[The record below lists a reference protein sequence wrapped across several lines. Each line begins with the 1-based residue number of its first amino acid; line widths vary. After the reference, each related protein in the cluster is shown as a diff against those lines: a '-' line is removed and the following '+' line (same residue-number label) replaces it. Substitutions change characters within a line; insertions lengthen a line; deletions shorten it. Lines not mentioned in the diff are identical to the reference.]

1 MSSTSTMSD
10 RSTPSHAMH
19 GASLPSQAM
28 QRVQLP
34 SQAVNG
40 QASYLT
46 RIDSWRTALTVI
58 RHTTIPQSASRQYVC
73 VNAVEAINMMVMSIN
88 VLVVVPLTIHC
99 ADRRLAIEIVQTD
112 SSTGK
117 LVSGQARQLSSS
129 SASAL
134 AKLPQSNGRWLA
146 D

>member
-46 RIDSWRTALTVI
+46 RIDSCRTV
-58 RHTTIPQSASRQYVC
+58 HTFKRPYRSQHPNSMC

-99 ADRRLAIEIVQTD
+99 ADRLLAIEIVQTV

>member
-1 MSSTSTMSD
+1 MED
-10 RSTPSHAMH
+10 C
-19 GASLPSQAM
+19 
-28 QRVQLP
+28 
-34 SQAVNG
+34 
-40 QASYLT
+40 SY
-46 RIDSWRTALTVI
+46 S
-58 RHTTIPQSASRQYVC
+58 HTTIPQSASRQYVC
-73 VNAVEAINMMVMSIN
+73 VNAVEAIDMMVMSIN

-99 ADRRLAIEIVQTD
+99 ADRLLAIEIVQTD

>member
-1 MSSTSTMSD
+1 MAKLPTSQGSIL
-10 RSTPSHAMH
+10 
-19 GASLPSQAM
+19 GGLFIQ
-28 QRVQLP
+28 
-34 SQAVNG
+34 
-40 QASYLT
+40 SY
-46 RIDSWRTALTVI
+46 VI
-58 RHTTIPQSASRQYVC
+58 RLYRSQHPDSMCVC

-99 ADRRLAIEIVQTD
+99 ADRLLAIEIVQTD

-134 AKLPQSNGRWLA
+134 AKLPQSNGWWLA

>member
-1 MSSTSTMSD
+1 MAKLPTSQGSIL
-10 RSTPSHAMH
+10 
-19 GASLPSQAM
+19 GGLFIQ
-28 QRVQLP
+28 
-34 SQAVNG
+34 
-40 QASYLT
+40 SY
-46 RIDSWRTALTVI
+46 VI
-58 RHTTIPQSASRQYVC
+58 RLYRSQHPDSMC
-73 VNAVEAINMMVMSIN
+73 VNAVEAIDMMVMSIN

-99 ADRRLAIEIVQTD
+99 ADRLLAIEIVQTG

-134 AKLPQSNGRWLA
+134 AKLPQSNGRRLA

>member
-46 RIDSWRTALTVI
+46 RIDSCRTVHTVI
-58 RHTTIPQSASRQYVC
+58 RPYRSQHPDSMCVC
-73 VNAVEAINMMVMSIN
+73 VNAVEAIDMMVMSIN

-99 ADRRLAIEIVQTD
+99 ADRLLAIEIVQTD

>member
-1 MSSTSTMSD
+1 MEDCSYSHTSYDYT
-10 RSTPSHAMH
+10 
-19 GASLPSQAM
+19 
-28 QRVQLP
+28 
-34 SQAVNG
+34 AV
-40 QASYLT
+40 S
-46 RIDSWRTALTVI
+46 IPTVC
-58 RHTTIPQSASRQYVC
+58 VC
-73 VNAVEAINMMVMSIN
+73 VNAVEAIDMMVMSIN

-99 ADRRLAIEIVQTD
+99 ADRLLAIEIVQTD